1 MDDNELQIEIAKR
14 LRQLR
19 EASGLSMYQLGVKCG
34 ISAQR
39 INDLEHGKLVPRL
52 TTLMKVADG
61 LEISVFDILDEPL
74 GRNYDAEVYN
84 PNFVKPCENAKI
96 CPFFKPDD
104 KREP

>member
-1 MDDNELQIEIAKR
+1 MDEKELQTEIAKK

-19 EASGLSMYQLGVKCG
+19 ESSGLSMHQLGVKCG

-39 INDLEHGKLVPRL
+39 VNDLEHGKLVPKL
-52 TTLMKVADG
+52 ATLMKIADG

-96 CPFFKPDD
+96 CPFFKPERD
-104 KREP
+104 REK

>member
-1 MDDNELQIEIAKR
+1 MYDNELQIEIAKR
-14 LRQLR
+14 LRKLR
-19 EASGLSMYQLGVKCG
+19 EASGLSMYQLGAKCG

-96 CPFFKPDD
+96 CPFFKPERD
-104 KREP
+104 REK